1 MALLDV
7 AGLCAGYGDVP
18 VLRGIDLSIP
28 EGSITALIGA
38 NGAGKTTLL
47 RTISGIIPAEAGT
60 IRYDGR
66 DIVGM
71 PPQDIVRAGLVQVP
85 EGRRL
90 FSEMT
95 VFENLLV
102 GSSSPAARRKRD
114 ENLAMVLELFPK
126 VRERAAQRAG
136 TLSGGEQQMVA
147 IARALMA
154 APRLLLLDETSLGL
168 APIVVDEIFVAV
180 RRLAAQGLTILVVEQ
195 NTALALEVA
204 DHGYVLEQGR
214 FAIQGRGIQPDGRS
228 AGPAG
233 LPRNLEINKTRETQ
247 MKRMAGFLLSTTVLL
262 SAFNANA
269 ADAVKI
275 GAVYALTGPGAVGGG
290 DGMRGTELAIAQVNA
305 AGGLK
310 NHGGAQIEL
319 VKGDSQSKPI
329 NAVGETER
337 LINQDKVVLV
347 MGAATSNETVPLVP
361 GRGKIRHSAHQY
373 DSAAGIA

>member
-7 AGLCAGYGDVP
+7 VGLCAGYGDVP

-28 EGSITALIGA
+28 AGSITALIGA

-60 IRYDGR
+60 IQYDGQ

-90 FSEMT
+90 FPEMT
-95 VFENLLV
+95 VLENLLV

-114 ENLAMVLELFPK
+114 ENLAVVLELFPK
-126 VRERAAQRAG
+126 VRERKAQLSG

-154 APRLLLLDETSLGL
+154 SPRLLLLDETSLGL

-204 DHGYVLEQGR
+204 DHGYVLEQGH
-214 FAIQGRGIQPDGRS
+214 FAIQGAASSLMADPRVRQAYLGI
-228 AGPAG
+228 
-233 LPRNLEINKTRETQ
+233 
-247 MKRMAGFLLSTTVLL
+247 
-262 SAFNANA
+262 
-269 ADAVKI
+269 
-275 GAVYALTGPGAVGGG
+275 
-290 DGMRGTELAIAQVNA
+290 
-305 AGGLK
+305 
-310 NHGGAQIEL
+310 
-319 VKGDSQSKPI
+319 
-329 NAVGETER
+329 
-337 LINQDKVVLV
+337 
-347 MGAATSNETVPLVP
+347 
-361 GRGKIRHSAHQY
+361 
-373 DSAAGIA
+373 

>member
-7 AGLCAGYGDVP
+7 VGLCAGYGDVP

-28 EGSITALIGA
+28 AGSITALIGA

-47 RTISGIIPAEAGT
+47 RTISGVIPADAGT
-60 IRYDGR
+60 IHYDGQ

-95 VFENLLV
+95 VLENLLV

-126 VRERAAQRAG
+126 VRERSAQRAG

-154 APRLLLLDETSLGL
+154 SPRLLLLDETSLGL

-204 DHGYVLEQGR
+204 DHGYVLEQGH
-214 FAIQGRGIQPDGRS
+214 FAIQGAASGLIADPRVRQAYLGI
-228 AGPAG
+228 
-233 LPRNLEINKTRETQ
+233 
-247 MKRMAGFLLSTTVLL
+247 
-262 SAFNANA
+262 
-269 ADAVKI
+269 
-275 GAVYALTGPGAVGGG
+275 
-290 DGMRGTELAIAQVNA
+290 
-305 AGGLK
+305 
-310 NHGGAQIEL
+310 
-319 VKGDSQSKPI
+319 
-329 NAVGETER
+329 
-337 LINQDKVVLV
+337 
-347 MGAATSNETVPLVP
+347 
-361 GRGKIRHSAHQY
+361 
-373 DSAAGIA
+373 

>member
-28 EGSITALIGA
+28 AGSITALIGA

-47 RTISGIIPAEAGT
+47 RALSGIIPAEAGT

-102 GSSSPAARRKRD
+102 GSSSPGARRKRD
-114 ENLAMVLELFPK
+114 ENLAMVLELFPR
-126 VRERAAQRAG
+126 VRERRAQRAG

-154 APRLLLLDETSLGL
+154 SPRLLLLDETSLGL
-168 APIVVDEIFVAV
+168 APIVVDEIFIAV

-204 DHGYVLEQGR
+204 DHGYVLEQGH
-214 FAIQGRGIQPDGRS
+214 FAIE
-228 AGPAG
+228 GPAAS
-233 LPRNLEINKTRETQ
+233 LMADPRVRQAYL
-247 MKRMAGFLLSTTVLL
+247 
-262 SAFNANA
+262 
-269 ADAVKI
+269 
-275 GAVYALTGPGAVGGG
+275 
-290 DGMRGTELAIAQVNA
+290 
-305 AGGLK
+305 
-310 NHGGAQIEL
+310 
-319 VKGDSQSKPI
+319 
-329 NAVGETER
+329 
-337 LINQDKVVLV
+337 
-347 MGAATSNETVPLVP
+347 
-361 GRGKIRHSAHQY
+361 
-373 DSAAGIA
+373 GI

>member
-7 AGLCAGYGDVP
+7 KGLCAGYGDVP
-18 VLRGIDLSIP
+18 VLRGIELSIAA
-28 EGSITALIGA
+28 GSITALIGA

-47 RTISGIIPAEAGT
+47 RTISGIIPTEAGT
-60 IRYDGR
+60 ISYDGR

-102 GSSSPAARRKRD
+102 GSSSPVARPKRD
-114 ENLAMVLELFPK
+114 ENLAMVLELFPR
-126 VRERAAQRAG
+126 VRERRAQRAG

-154 APRLLLLDETSLGL
+154 SPRLLLLDETSLGL

-214 FAIQGRGIQPDGRS
+214 FAIE
-228 AGPAG
+228 GPAPS
-233 LPRNLEINKTRETQ
+233 LMADPRVRQAYL
-247 MKRMAGFLLSTTVLL
+247 
-262 SAFNANA
+262 
-269 ADAVKI
+269 
-275 GAVYALTGPGAVGGG
+275 
-290 DGMRGTELAIAQVNA
+290 
-305 AGGLK
+305 
-310 NHGGAQIEL
+310 
-319 VKGDSQSKPI
+319 
-329 NAVGETER
+329 
-337 LINQDKVVLV
+337 
-347 MGAATSNETVPLVP
+347 
-361 GRGKIRHSAHQY
+361 
-373 DSAAGIA
+373 GI

>member
-7 AGLCAGYGDVP
+7 KGLCAGYGDVP
-18 VLRGIDLSIP
+18 VLRGVDLSIAA
-28 EGSITALIGA
+28 GSITALIGA

-47 RTISGIIPAEAGT
+47 RTISGIIPTEAGT
-60 IRYDGR
+60 ISYDGR

-102 GSSSPAARRKRD
+102 GSSSPVARPKRD
-114 ENLAMVLELFPK
+114 ENLALVLELFPR
-126 VRERAAQRAG
+126 VRERRAQRAG

-154 APRLLLLDETSLGL
+154 SPRLLLLDETSLGL

-214 FAIQGRGIQPDGRS
+214 FAIQGPAPSLMADPRVRQAYLGI
-228 AGPAG
+228 
-233 LPRNLEINKTRETQ
+233 
-247 MKRMAGFLLSTTVLL
+247 
-262 SAFNANA
+262 
-269 ADAVKI
+269 
-275 GAVYALTGPGAVGGG
+275 
-290 DGMRGTELAIAQVNA
+290 
-305 AGGLK
+305 
-310 NHGGAQIEL
+310 
-319 VKGDSQSKPI
+319 
-329 NAVGETER
+329 
-337 LINQDKVVLV
+337 
-347 MGAATSNETVPLVP
+347 
-361 GRGKIRHSAHQY
+361 
-373 DSAAGIA
+373 

>member
-7 AGLCAGYGDVP
+7 VGLCAGYGDVP

-28 EGSITALIGA
+28 AGSITALIGT

-47 RTISGIIPAEAGT
+47 RAISGIIPTDAGT
-60 IRYDGR
+60 IRYDDQ

-90 FSEMT
+90 FPEMS
-95 VFENLLV
+95 VLENLLV
-102 GSSSPAARRKRD
+102 GSSSPAARPKRD

-126 VRERAAQRAG
+126 VSERQFQLAG

-154 APRLLLLDETSLGL
+154 SPRLLLLDETSLGL
-168 APIVVDEIFVAV
+168 APIVIDEIFVAV

-214 FAIQGRGIQPDGRS
+214 FAIQGAASSLMADPRVRQAYLGI
-228 AGPAG
+228 
-233 LPRNLEINKTRETQ
+233 
-247 MKRMAGFLLSTTVLL
+247 
-262 SAFNANA
+262 
-269 ADAVKI
+269 
-275 GAVYALTGPGAVGGG
+275 
-290 DGMRGTELAIAQVNA
+290 
-305 AGGLK
+305 
-310 NHGGAQIEL
+310 
-319 VKGDSQSKPI
+319 
-329 NAVGETER
+329 
-337 LINQDKVVLV
+337 
-347 MGAATSNETVPLVP
+347 
-361 GRGKIRHSAHQY
+361 
-373 DSAAGIA
+373 

>member
-7 AGLCAGYGDVP
+7 KGLCAGYGDVP
-18 VLRGIDLSIP
+18 VLRGVDLSIAA
-28 EGSITALIGA
+28 GSITALIGA

-47 RTISGIIPAEAGT
+47 RTISGIIPTEAGA
-60 IRYDGR
+60 ISYDGR

-102 GSSSPAARRKRD
+102 GSSSPVARPKRD
-114 ENLAMVLELFPK
+114 ENLALVLELFPR
-126 VRERAAQRAG
+126 VRERRAQRAG

-154 APRLLLLDETSLGL
+154 SPRLLLLDETSLGL

-214 FAIQGRGIQPDGRS
+214 FAIQGPAPSLMADPRVRQAYLGI
-228 AGPAG
+228 
-233 LPRNLEINKTRETQ
+233 
-247 MKRMAGFLLSTTVLL
+247 
-262 SAFNANA
+262 
-269 ADAVKI
+269 
-275 GAVYALTGPGAVGGG
+275 
-290 DGMRGTELAIAQVNA
+290 
-305 AGGLK
+305 
-310 NHGGAQIEL
+310 
-319 VKGDSQSKPI
+319 
-329 NAVGETER
+329 
-337 LINQDKVVLV
+337 
-347 MGAATSNETVPLVP
+347 
-361 GRGKIRHSAHQY
+361 
-373 DSAAGIA
+373 